1 MQKLNRRAFL
11 IGMSSGVAAS
21 QIVCLGSPFPPTLFT
36 GPELKGP
43 WYQRAYRRN
52 VIDMHIADWDKT
64 FLSEFDAKTYVE
76 LLRLAGVQSAVVYA
90 HSHVGLCNFPTKVGH
105 THNGMQGKTHLKEVI
120 ALCHQSGI
128 AVQLYYSVIFDRWAY
143 DNHPDWRIILV
154 NGKPAGENSRHG
166 LNCPNSPYREYV
178 VALTEE
184 MCQQLDFDGIR
195 YDMTFWPNVCY
206 CIYCQKR
213 FASEVGGELPKIIQ
227 WEDPHWVSFQRK
239 REEWLLDFAHLLTQ
253 KVRSLKPQA
262 TVEHQASTYPQSWR
276 LGVTYGLTRQCDFL
290 QGDFYGDALQG
301 SFVRKLFYNLSENQP
316 YGFETSVMVSLRNH
330 TAKKSK
336 DLLRTK
342 AFACLADAGAF
353 VFIDAIDPVGT
364 LNRSVYQRMGEIF
377 GETRVYE
384 KYLGGGKLC
393 EDVAV
398 YLSTE
403 SKFDFADNGKSPDDP
418 KLSPR
423 LPHVDAAL
431 GTVRAL
437 IDQHIPYG
445 VITRKN
451 LPNLSRYKVLIL
463 PNVLM
468 MDLEEVEAI
477 RGYVKSGGNLYASKY
492 TSLTTKDGK
501 RQKDFLLADVFGC
514 SFVGETEDS
523 KTYISP
529 FSDNVEELFVGYTS
543 KYPAMLDDTQLIV
556 KSTEASQTLA
566 TLVLPYTNPSDT
578 SKFASIHSN
587 PPGIPTRHPAVIM
600 NLFGKGK
607 VIYATG
613 DIESNEVARGI
624 FVQLLKRLFDRF
636 KVGADAPQSVEVTTF
651 DQPEK
656 KRYLISL
663 INFQKDLPNIPVD
676 HIKLRVRL
684 DGNVPKRLLLLPEE
698 KPLPYEKNLDV
709 VELSVPRLET
719 FHMLS
724 LEYD

>member
-1 MQKLNRRAFL
+1 
-11 IGMSSGVAAS
+11 
-21 QIVCLGSPFPPTLFT
+21 
-36 GPELKGP
+36 
-43 WYQRAYRRN
+43 
-52 VIDMHIADWDKT
+52 MHIADWDNR
-64 FLSEFDAKTYVE
+64 FLSEFDAKTYVD
-76 LLRLAGVQSAVVYA
+76 LLRLAEVQSAVVYA
-90 HSHVGLCNFPTKVGH
+90 HSHVGHCNFPTKVGH
-105 THNGMQGKTHLKEVI
+105 THNGMQGKTHLKDVI
-120 ALCHQSGI
+120 ALCHQNGI

-154 NGKPAGENSRHG
+154 NGRPAGETGRHG
-166 LNCPNSPYREYV
+166 LNCPNSPYRDYV

-206 CIYCQKR
+206 CPHCQKR
-213 FASEVGGELPKIIQ
+213 FASEVGGELPKVIQ
-227 WEDPHWVSFQRK
+227 WDDPHWVSFQRK
-239 REEWLLDFAHLLTQ
+239 REEWLLDFAHLLTE
-253 KVRSLKPQA
+253 KVRSLKPLA
-262 TVEHQASTYPQSWR
+262 TVEHQASTYPQTWR
-276 LGVTYGLTRQCDFL
+276 LGVTYGLTQQCDFL

-316 YGFETSVMVSLRNH
+316 YGFETSMMVNLRNH

-403 SKFDFADNGKSPDDP
+403 SKFDYADNGKAPDDP
-418 KLSPR
+418 KLSSR

-431 GTVRAL
+431 ATVRAL

-445 VITRKN
+445 VITKKN
-451 LPNLSRYKVLIL
+451 LGGLSRYKILVL

-468 MDLEEVEAI
+468 MDTEEVEAV
-477 RGYVKSGGNLYASKY
+477 RNYVNSGGSLYASKY
-492 TSLTTKDGK
+492 TSLSTKDGK

-514 SFVGETEDS
+514 SFVGETEES

-529 FSDNVEELFVGYTS
+529 SPGRATELFGGYTS
-543 KYPAMLDDTQLIV
+543 KYPAMLDDAQLIIKNTGTSEV
-556 KSTEASQTLA
+556 LA

-578 SKFASIHSN
+578 TKFASIHSN
-587 PPGIPTRHPAVIM
+587 PPGIQTAHPAVIM
-600 NLFGKGK
+600 NRFGKGK

-613 DIESNEVARGI
+613 DIENNEVAREI
-624 FVQLLKRLFDRF
+624 FVQLLKQLFDRF
-636 KVGADAPQSVEVTTF
+636 TIGTDAPQCVEVTTF
-651 DQPEK
+651 DQPDK
-656 KRYLISL
+656 NRYLISL
-663 INFQKDLPNIPVD
+663 INFQKDLPNIPVEN
-676 HIKLRVRL
+676 IKLRVRL
-684 DGNVPKRLLLLPEE
+684 EGKVAKRLLLLPEE
-698 KPLPYEKNLDV
+698 KSWHYEKKLDL
-709 VELSVPRLET
+709 VEFAVPRLET

-724 LEYD
+724 LEYV